1 MCCGYWKRRADS
13 REPTKPLVKT
23 TDRGLGV
30 RHGSVPRSLVIHRP
44 AGPQMSKAKS
54 GDGARPTMA
63 DVARE
68 LGVAK
73 ITVSRALSDHATVKD
88 STRALI
94 RETAER
100 MGYRLNVS
108 ARNLR
113 QQRTRTI
120 AVVIE
125 MTPSHERLMSEP
137 YPLLL
142 LGGILQQLTAAG
154 QNMVLTTIDL
164 FMQAPPSADGVIL
177 LGQGVHDDAA
187 AVIAATG
194 LPYVVWGAAH
204 GPPERIVVGSDNHAG
219 GRLAA
224 EHLLGRGRRQLLF
237 LGDAEHGEAEDRLRG
252 FEARVA
258 ASDAG
263 IVDKIP
269 CAFTLTAGRA
279 AVTALLDARGLGFDG
294 IFAASDAIAMG
305 AIEALR
311 ARGHDVPGAVSVVG
325 FDDSPGAGL
334 FSPPLTSIR
343 QDWGVGGE
351 LLAEKVLDLVAG
363 KAVDS
368 RAMPVELIIRES

>member
-1 MCCGYWKRRADS
+1 
-13 REPTKPLVKT
+13 
-23 TDRGLGV
+23 
-30 RHGSVPRSLVIHRP
+30 
-44 AGPQMSKAKS
+44 MSKHKPNER
-54 GDGARPTMA
+54 ARPTMA

-73 ITVSRALSDHATVKD
+73 ITVSRALSEQSTVKE

-125 MTPSHERLMSEP
+125 MAPSHDRLMSEP
-137 YPLLL
+137 YPLSL
-142 LGGILQQLTAAG
+142 LGGIMQELTAAG

-164 FMQAPPSADGVIL
+164 FAAHPPSTDGVIL

-187 AVIAATG
+187 AMIEATG

-204 GPPERIVVGSDNHAG
+204 GPPERIVVGSDNRDG

-224 EHLLGRGRRQLLF
+224 DYLLKQKRTKLLF
-237 LGDAEHGEAEDRLRG
+237 LGETRHGEVDDRLGG
-252 FEARVA
+252 FEAALTGTGAAIVDRVA
-258 ASDAG
+258 
-263 IVDKIP
+263 
-269 CAFTLTAGRA
+269 CAFTVAAGRE
-279 AVTALLDARGLGFDG
+279 AVSKLLERGKGFDG

-305 AIEALR
+305 AIEAVEAQGLS
-311 ARGHDVPGAVSVVG
+311 VPADVSVVG
-325 FDDSPGAGL
+325 FDDSPGASL
-334 FSPPLTSIR
+334 FSPRLTSVR
-343 QDWGVGGE
+343 QDWATGGA
-351 LLAEKVLDLVAG
+351 LLAQKVLDLVAG
-363 KAVDS
+363 KRVES
-368 RAMPVELIIRES
+368 RAMPVELVARES

>member
-1 MCCGYWKRRADS
+1 
-13 REPTKPLVKT
+13 
-23 TDRGLGV
+23 
-30 RHGSVPRSLVIHRP
+30 
-44 AGPQMSKAKS
+44 
-54 GDGARPTMA
+54 MA
-63 DVARE
+63 DIANE
-68 LGVAK
+68 LGLAK
-73 ITVSRALSDHATVKD
+73 ITVSRALSNPASVKE
-88 STRALI
+88 STRRLV

-142 LGGILQQLTAAG
+142 LGGILQELTAAG

-164 FMQAPPSADGVIL
+164 FIAAPPSADGVIL

-187 AVIAATG
+187 AMVEATG

-204 GPPERIVVGSDNHAG
+204 GPPERIVVGSDNREG

-224 EHLLGRGRRQLLF
+224 EHLLGRGRQRLLF

-258 ASDAG
+258 TSDAA
-263 IVDKIP
+263 IVGNIP
-269 CAFTLTAGRA
+269 CAFTLAAGRA
-279 AVTALLDARGLGFDG
+279 AVGPLLDARGLDFDG

-305 AIEALR
+305 AIEALQ
-311 ARGHDVPGAVSVVG
+311 ARGHNVPGDVSVVG
-325 FDDSPGAGL
+325 FDDSPGAAL

-343 QDWGVGGE
+343 QDWAFGGE
-351 LLAEKVLDLVAG
+351 LLAQKVLAKVAG
-363 KAVDS
+363 QPVES
-368 RAMPVELIIRES
+368 RAMPVSLVTRES

>member
-1 MCCGYWKRRADS
+1 MSGEA
-13 REPTKPLVKT
+13 PA
-23 TDRGLGV
+23 DRG
-30 RHGSVPRSLVIHRP
+30 
-44 AGPQMSKAKS
+44 
-54 GDGARPTMA
+54 RPTMA

-73 ITVSRALSDHATVKD
+73 ITVSRALSNHSTVKE

-142 LGGILQQLTAAG
+142 LGGILQELTAAG

-164 FMQAPPSADGVIL
+164 FLQAPPSADGVIL

-187 AVIAATG
+187 AVIEATG
-194 LPYVVWGAAH
+194 LPYVVWGAEH
-204 GPPERIVVGSDNHAG
+204 GPPGRVVVGSDNREG

-224 EHLLGRGRRQLLF
+224 EYLLGRGRRRLLF
-237 LGDAEHGEAEDRLRG
+237 LGDAEHGEAEDRLNG
-252 FEARVA
+252 FEAGLA
-258 ASDAG
+258 ASGAA
-263 IVDKIP
+263 IVAKIP
-269 CAFTLTAGRA
+269 CAFTLAAGRE
-279 AVTALLDARGLGFDG
+279 AVAPLLDGQGLGFDG
-294 IFAASDAIAMG
+294 IFASSDAIAMG
-305 AIEALR
+305 AIEALQ
-311 ARGHDVPGAVSVVG
+311 ARGYAIPGDVSVVG
-325 FDDSPGAGL
+325 FDDSPGAAL
-334 FSPPLTSIR
+334 FSPRLTSIR

-351 LLAEKVLDLVAG
+351 LLAQKVLAKVAG
-363 KAVDS
+363 KAVAS
-368 RAMPVELIIRES
+368 RAMPVALIVRDS

>member
-1 MCCGYWKRRADS
+1 MASGTGS
-13 REPTKPLVKT
+13 
-23 TDRGLGV
+23 
-30 RHGSVPRSLVIHRP
+30 HGGSN
-44 AGPQMSKAKS
+44 
-54 GDGARPTMA
+54 ARPTMA
-63 DVARE
+63 DIAKE
-68 LGVAK
+68 LGIAK
-73 ITVSRALSDHATVKD
+73 ITVSRALSNQSTVKD
-88 STRALI
+88 STRTLI

-142 LGGILQQLTAAG
+142 LGGILQELTAAG

-164 FMQAPPSADGVIL
+164 FSQAPPSADGVIL

-187 AVIAATG
+187 AVIEATG
-194 LPYVVWGAAH
+194 LPYVVWGAEH
-204 GPPERIVVGSDNHAG
+204 GPPERIVVGSDNREG

-224 EHLLGRGRRQLLF
+224 EYLIGRGRRRLLF
-237 LGDAEHGEAEDRLRG
+237 LGDAGHGEAEDRLTG
-252 FEARVA
+252 FRAGLAGSGAAIVA
-258 ASDAG
+258 N
-263 IVDKIP
+263 IP
-269 CAFTLTAGRA
+269 CAFTVAAGRE
-279 AVTALLDARGLGFDG
+279 AVAPLLDGTALAFDG
-294 IFAASDAIAMG
+294 IFASSDAIAMG

-311 ARGHDVPGAVSVVG
+311 AQGHDVPDAVSVVG

-351 LLAEKVLDLVAG
+351 LLAQKVLDLVAG
-363 KAVDS
+363 KTVDS

>member
-1 MCCGYWKRRADS
+1 MSGEA
-13 REPTKPLVKT
+13 P
-23 TDRGLGV
+23 TDRG
-30 RHGSVPRSLVIHRP
+30 
-44 AGPQMSKAKS
+44 
-54 GDGARPTMA
+54 RPTMA

-73 ITVSRALSDHATVKD
+73 ITVSRALSNHSTVKE

-142 LGGILQQLTAAG
+142 LGGILQELTAAG

-164 FMQAPPSADGVIL
+164 FLQAPPSADGVIL

-187 AVIAATG
+187 AVIEATG
-194 LPYVVWGAAH
+194 LPYVVWGAEH
-204 GPPERIVVGSDNHAG
+204 GPPGRIVVGSDNRAG

-224 EHLLGRGRRQLLF
+224 GHLLGRGCRRLLF
-237 LGDAEHGEAEDRLRG
+237 LGDAEHGEAEDRRSG
-252 FEARVA
+252 FETALADSGAAIVA
-258 ASDAG
+258 N
-263 IVDKIP
+263 IP
-269 CAFTLTAGRA
+269 CAFTVAAGRE
-279 AVTALLDARGLGFDG
+279 AVAPLLGGQGLGFDG
-294 IFAASDAIAMG
+294 IFASSDAIAMG
-305 AIEALR
+305 AIEALQ
-311 ARGHDVPGAVSVVG
+311 ARGYTIPGDVSVVG
-325 FDDSPGAGL
+325 FDDSPGAAL
-334 FSPPLTSIR
+334 FSPRLTSIR

-351 LLAEKVLDLVAG
+351 LLAQKVLAKVAG
-363 KAVDS
+363 KAVAS
-368 RAMPVELIIRES
+368 RAMPVTLIVRES

>member
-1 MCCGYWKRRADS
+1 
-13 REPTKPLVKT
+13 
-23 TDRGLGV
+23 
-30 RHGSVPRSLVIHRP
+30 
-44 AGPQMSKAKS
+44 MSKGKV

-73 ITVSRALSDHATVKD
+73 ITVSRALSNHSTVKE
-88 STRALI
+88 STRTLI

-142 LGGILQQLTAAG
+142 LGGIMQELTGAG

-164 FMQAPPSADGVIL
+164 FQEAPPSADGVIL

-187 AVIAATG
+187 AVIEATG
-194 LPYVVWGAAH
+194 LPYVVWGAEH
-204 GPPERIVVGSDNHAG
+204 GPPERIVVGSDNREG
-219 GRLAA
+219 GRIAA
-224 EHLLGRGRRQLLF
+224 EYLLRCGRRRLMF
-237 LGDAEHGEAEDRLRG
+237 LGDAGHGEAEDRLNG
-252 FEARVA
+252 FEAGLAGSGA
-258 ASDAG
+258 A
-263 IVDKIP
+263 IVCNIP
-269 CAFTLTAGRA
+269 CAFTVAAGRD
-279 AVTALLDARGLGFDG
+279 AVAPLLDGEGLAFDG
-294 IFAASDAIAMG
+294 IFASSDAIAMG
-305 AIEALR
+305 AIEALQ
-311 ARGHDVPGAVSVVG
+311 ARGHDVPGDVSVVG
-325 FDDSPGAGL
+325 FDDSPGAAL
-334 FSPPLTSIR
+334 FSPRLTSIR

-351 LLAEKVLDLVAG
+351 LLAQKVLDLVAG
-363 KAVDS
+363 KAVES
-368 RAMPVELIIRES
+368 RAMPVALIVRDS